1 MDAPDRKMSEEER
14 SLRHHTSLLEDPL
27 EAFQRAFANWP
38 PHAKPGTILERG
50 GRMYVVA
57 HDGSVRRVKE

>member
-14 SLRHHTSLLEDPL
+14 ALRHPTNLLEDPL
-27 EAFQRAFANWP
+27 EAVQRAFANWP
-38 PHAKPGTILERG
+38 HHAKPGTILERS
-50 GRMYVVA
+50 GRRYLVA